1 MRLSLLNVT
10 SLVEVKRDVETGRRE
25 QETGMSHIDPNRDQ
39 LVELATS
46 EVATPIVMLNL
57 NRYRERAV
65 YETPGPDDDVSGRE
79 AYQRY
84 GAVALRAMGE
94 VGGRV
99 LWGLPIEAVAIGC
112 DHDAYDEVLAVWYPN
127 RAAFVEMIGL
137 EWYRDALVHRNAAL
151 EQATVLAC
159 TGPLTPELV
168 MPGNDG

>member
-1 MRLSLLNVT
+1 MGHLDPT
-10 SLVEVKRDVETGRRE
+10 DE
-25 QETGMSHIDPNRDQ
+25 QIIA
-39 LVELATS
+39 LATS
-46 EVATPIVMLNL
+46 DVATPIVMLNL
-57 NRYRERAV
+57 NRYRDRAA

-84 GAVALRAMGE
+84 GAVALRAMAE
-94 VGGRV
+94 VGGRL

-112 DHDAYDEVLAVWYPN
+112 DHEAYDEVLAVWYPN

-137 EWYRDALVHRNAAL
+137 GWYRDALVHRNAAL

-168 MPGNDG
+168 TPGDGG